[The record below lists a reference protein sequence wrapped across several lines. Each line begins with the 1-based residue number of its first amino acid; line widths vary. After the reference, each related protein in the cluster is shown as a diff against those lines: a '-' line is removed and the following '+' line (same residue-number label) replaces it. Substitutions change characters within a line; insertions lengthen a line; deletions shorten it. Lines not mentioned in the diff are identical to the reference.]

1 MPNILQYVQRTQPTP
16 AGGGAVA
23 RFPTLESVHVAAEP
37 LQKLSK
43 ILEERDEE
51 QARAVDSFRK
61 LDPKV
66 QHWLA
71 TMETE
76 NVDTLRYLATIPKT
90 ELQNLMKMFRDALA
104 VSWFV
109 RWGIVTLVGL
119 FIGTVVLYENILK
132 VIGWIKGPPPP

>member
-1 MPNILQYVQRTQPTP
+1 M
-16 AGGGAVA
+16 
-23 RFPTLESVHVAAEP
+23 
-37 LQKLSK
+37 
-43 ILEERDEE
+43 DEE